1 MALSRQR
8 INGRT
13 SQTIKQSPHRVMFS
27 KAGLWAGNGGGGGED
42 MDESLKWWWLQ
53 ASYNGCRV
61 TKGGESA
68 QW

>member
-27 KAGLWAGNGGGGGED
+27 KAGLWGGNGGGEED
-42 MDESLKWWWLQ
+42 MDESLRWWWLQ
-53 ASYNGCRV
+53 ASDNGQRM
-61 TKGGESA
+61 TEGL
-68 QW
+68 W